1 MRTDTIF
8 YQLFQTFPSLLFEL
22 LGESPSL
29 AQGYQFSSAE
39 IKELARRFDGVF
51 LPPLEAIEQPIYFI
65 EVQFQPKD
73 DFYWR
78 FITEIFVYLGQYQP
92 ANDFLAV
99 AIFANHRLD
108 PGLPKQYQGLEQNQQ
123 LKVVYLDQLGAIA
136 NQSLSLSMV
145 QLVVGSKSAAV
156 SQTQQLLQ
164 KAREEVRDLAFQ
176 RKVIELIE
184 NILVYKFI
192 HLSRQEIEA
201 MFALSDLKQSKVYQE
216 AKEEGKL
223 EGRLEGKLEGKL
235 ETKLETVPLLLELGL
250 TVEQVAERLD
260 LELEIVKKV
269 AQKQS

>member
-1 MRTDTIF
+1 VRTDTIF

-51 LPPLEAIEQPIYFI
+51 LPSPEAIEQPIYFI

-99 AIFANHRLD
+99 AIFASHRLD
-108 PGLPKQYQGLEQNQQ
+108 PGLPKQYQGLVQNQQ

-192 HLSRQEIEA
+192 NLSRQEIEA

-223 EGRLEGKLEGKL
+223 EGKLEN
-235 ETKLETVPLLLELGL
+235 KLETVPLLLELGM
-250 TVEQVAERLD
+250 TVEQVAERLE